1 MFLPFHIQF
10 FNANLCTTREDCRQT
25 KNLEVSRFRFPLGRY
40 GNGQS
45 RVATRR
51 FLACE
56 ISAGAQG
63 NNGSPGR
70 GRRMRDIGNTAAR
83 AGRARRLECIGASIK
98 RNIRFG
104 KNHEKPFGTDDSG
117 PEGQKAYRD
126 CIKSRWAFQSAD
138 KACNHKARR
147 PAYARAAILGFAFTV
162 TIFRPLA
169 PACCKNA
176 GLASE
181 SVMSLSISD
190 SSAKL
195 NTAFFSSLLESHS
208 R

>member
-1 MFLPFHIQF
+1 MSPDK
-10 FNANLCTTREDCRQT
+10 E
-25 KNLEVSRFRFPLGRY
+25 FRSFSFPLSAWSIR
-40 GNGQS
+40 QRS
-45 RVATRR
+45 VAG
-51 FLACE
+51 C
-56 ISAGAQG
+56 
-63 NNGSPGR
+63 NSPLFSVRNFR
-70 GRRMRDIGNTAAR
+70 GRPGKQWLAWKGTTYEGYRQYCCESRTRKTVGMHRGEHKAKHT
-83 AGRARRLECIGASIK
+83 
-98 RNIRFG
+98 IRQ
-104 KNHEKPFGTDDSG
+104 KSRKPFGTDDSG

-181 SVMSLSISD
+181 SVMSMSISD

>member
-1 MFLPFHIQF
+1 MYHERRLSPDK
-10 FNANLCTTREDCRQT
+10 E
-25 KNLEVSRFRFPLGRY
+25 FRSFSFPLPAWSIRQRSVAGCNSPLFSVRNFRGRP
-40 GNGQS
+40 
-45 RVATRR
+45 
-51 FLACE
+51 
-56 ISAGAQG
+56 G

-181 SVMSLSISD
+181 SVMSMSISD

>member
-104 KNHEKPFGTDDSG
+104 KNHENLLVQTIQAPKGKKPTGIASNPGGLF
-117 PEGQKAYRD
+117 
-126 CIKSRWAFQSAD
+126 
-138 KACNHKARR
+138 KARTKPAITRRAVR
-147 PAYARAAILGFAFTV
+147 PMLGQLFWALHL
-162 TIFRPLA
+162 P
-169 PACCKNA
+169 
-176 GLASE
+176 
-181 SVMSLSISD
+181 
-190 SSAKL
+190 
-195 NTAFFSSLLESHS
+195 
-208 R
+208 